1 MGQKMDPHGLRVG
14 IIKDWNSKWYAN
26 SKDFGDYLVEDHK
39 IRVYVKKK
47 LYAAGISKIEIER
60 TAKFV
65 RVNVYTAKPG
75 VVIGKGGNLAE
86 SLKAEIEKMKLENNT
101 TIIAIAHRLT
111 TLKNCDR
118 IIVLNKGK
126 IQEDG
131 KFDELIEKNGM
142 FSDMYYGK
150 LN

>member
-1 MGQKMDPHGLRVG
+1 MLILDE
-14 IIKDWNSKWYAN
+14 AT
-26 SKDFGDYLVEDHK
+26 
-39 IRVYVKKK
+39 
-47 LYAAGISKIEIER
+47 AALDNTSEKHIQE
-60 TAKFV
+60 
-65 RVNVYTAKPG
+65 
-75 VVIGKGGNLAE
+75 
-86 SLKAEIEKMKLENNT
+86 EIEKLKKENNT

-126 IQEDG
+126 IEEDG
-131 KFDELIEKNGM
+131 KFDSLIERNGI

>member
-1 MGQKMDPHGLRVG
+1 M
-14 IIKDWNSKWYAN
+14 
-26 SKDFGDYLVEDHK
+26 
-39 IRVYVKKK
+39 KK
-47 LYAAGISKIEIER
+47 
-60 TAKFV
+60 
-65 RVNVYTAKPG
+65 
-75 VVIGKGGNLAE
+75 
-86 SLKAEIEKMKLENNT
+86 ENNT

-126 IQEDG
+126 IEEDG
-131 KFDELIEKNGM
+131 KFDSLIERNGI

>member
-1 MGQKMDPHGLRVG
+1 M
-14 IIKDWNSKWYAN
+14 
-26 SKDFGDYLVEDHK
+26 
-39 IRVYVKKK
+39 KK
-47 LYAAGISKIEIER
+47 
-60 TAKFV
+60 
-65 RVNVYTAKPG
+65 
-75 VVIGKGGNLAE
+75 
-86 SLKAEIEKMKLENNT
+86 ENNT

-126 IQEDG
+126 IEEDG

-150 LN
+150 LKNKLIRDGFIYRCPFCLDVSHEYAKPTKKK

>member
-1 MGQKMDPHGLRVG
+1 
-14 IIKDWNSKWYAN
+14 
-26 SKDFGDYLVEDHK
+26 
-39 IRVYVKKK
+39 
-47 LYAAGISKIEIER
+47 
-60 TAKFV
+60 
-65 RVNVYTAKPG
+65 
-75 VVIGKGGNLAE
+75 
-86 SLKAEIEKMKLENNT
+86 MKQENNT

-126 IQEDG
+126 IEEDG
-131 KFDELIEKNGM
+131 KFGDLIEKNGM